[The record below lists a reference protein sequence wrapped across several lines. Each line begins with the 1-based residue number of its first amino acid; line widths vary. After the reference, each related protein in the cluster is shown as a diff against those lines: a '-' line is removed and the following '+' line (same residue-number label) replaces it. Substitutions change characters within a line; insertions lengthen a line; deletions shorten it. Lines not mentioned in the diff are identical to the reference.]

1 VYKIGEKVIY
11 GNTGVCV
18 VSDITKVV
26 LPGVDSEREY
36 YVLKPVFDSGTIYAP
51 TMECAVPMRKI
62 VTKAEAE
69 ALIDMIPKLTGKA
82 FHGDAMRELEEH
94 YKGKIRGC
102 TCADL
107 IELTMSIYAKREG
120 GKFGAIDKR
129 FMKQAEALLFGE
141 FSVVLGIAK
150 DKVAEYIDSR
160 VKVVSAR

>member
-1 VYKIGEKVIY
+1 MYKIGEKVIY

-18 VSDITKVV
+18 VTDITKVV
-26 LPGVDSEREY
+26 SPGIDSERVY
-36 YVLKPVFDSGTIYAP
+36 YVLKPVFDNGTIYAP
-51 TMECAVPMRKI
+51 TCDCAVPMRKI
-62 VTKAEAE
+62 VTRKEAE
-69 ALIDMIPKLTGKA
+69 ALIDMIPTLTAKA

-107 IELTMSIYAKREG
+107 IELTMSIYAKRDG

-150 DKVAEYIDSR
+150 DEVAEYIDSR
-160 VKVVSAR
+160 VKLVSVK

>member
-1 VYKIGEKVIY
+1 VYKIGEKVVY

-18 VSDITKVV
+18 VTDITKVV
-26 LPGVDSEREY
+26 SPGIDSEREY

-51 TMECAVPMRKI
+51 INDCAVPMRKI
-62 VTKAEAE
+62 VTKIEAE
-69 ALIDMIPKLTGKA
+69 ALIDMIPKLTATA
-82 FHGDAMRELEEH
+82 FHGDAMRELEDH

-141 FSVVLGIAK
+141 FSIVLGIAK
-150 DKVAEYIDSR
+150 DEVQDYIDSR
-160 VKVVSAR
+160 VKLASAK